1 MTSYTAPELVLIIAA
16 VGALIAQSLGAWRHG
31 SKLDENTR
39 ATHATA
45 AAVQNIDVKT
55 AVIEG
60 HVNSKEATYV
70 AEIAGLRRENELLRK
85 IVADAKETAALL
97 AQATA
102 SDRVRTAAPP
112 VTLGLPGAAG

>member
-1 MTSYTAPELVLIIAA
+1 MTNYAATDLVLIITAICSG
-16 VGALIAQSLGAWRHG
+16 VVLVLNAWRTHV
-31 SKLDENTR
+31 KLDANTT

-45 AAVQNIDVKT
+45 ATVQKIDVKT

-60 HVNSKEATYV
+60 YANSREATYV
-70 AEIAGLRRENELLRK
+70 TEIAGLRRENELLRK
-85 IVADAKETAALL
+85 MNADAKETAALL

-102 SDRVRTAAPP
+102 ARVQGPP